1 MSLTQTTL
9 KLALPLAISLALTA
23 CGGGGSGGSSSS
35 SSSTD
40 TGFIVGASTDTSTDT
55 DTDTTD
61 TSTDTTTETETGT
74 AEVASLVIY
83 ASSRSLLSDADSDDA
98 TEGSDPVT
106 IYMMAKDSNNIAL
119 SGITF
124 TPSVDNG
131 ATLLPG
137 TVSSDGILT
146 TWNLVPDEPRN
157 QSVNVS
163 VTAGDITETLSID
176 IIGTTVQIDGAESIS
191 MDKPTTYT
199 VKLKDAADEGLSQQS
214 VTISSSLLNSTL
226 VTDSEGEAQFELQP
240 SVGGEYTI
248 TAEALGAITS
258 KIITVSPNAFNLS
271 SGNTEIPVNTTEA
284 ITLAW
289 TADGVPQAGKTI
301 HLSATRGKISV
312 GGIEV
317 GQVTTD
323 ASGNA
328 TFDIESAT
336 AGGTVITATDNTTY
350 LSTSLAMEYIAT
362 DPHYLNI
369 QADPSI
375 IAALGS
381 SSILAQVRDI
391 NDNPVKGQ
399 VVVFNLNDT
408 VDGKISSS
416 KAETDSSGS
425 ASIVYTAGKA
435 VSAKDGVVITSHIEG
450 ASDIEDTTTLTVGGD
465 AMRLAFGFD
474 ELIEENS
481 PFYQKTFGVIVTDNA
496 GNPVSGKQIDFTV
509 VSTDYT
515 KGYLTYDATAT
526 PPGSIQVITDE
537 CAAEDLD
544 RDGWLDDNEDYNNNG
559 TLEPTNSTT
568 ISGNSITD
576 DSGQATV
583 KISYPQNHAWWE
595 TIQIT
600 AQVTVGGTEYIEKL
614 NLTLPVLAADVT
626 GESSP
631 PNAVSPYGIGLC
643 EEPSPKPSVN

>member
-1 MSLTQTTL
+1 MSLTQTSL

-35 SSSTD
+35 SSD
-40 TGFIVGASTDTSTDT
+40 TEAGFGVAASTDTSTN
-55 DTDTTD
+55 TDTTD
-61 TSTDTTTETETGT
+61 TNTDTTTETETGT
-74 AEVASLVIY
+74 TEVASLVVY
-83 ASSRSLLSDADSDDA
+83 ASSRSLLSDADADDA

-119 SGITF
+119 SGVTF

-137 TVSSDGILT
+137 TVSNDGILT

-176 IIGTTVQIDGAESIS
+176 ITGTTVQIDGAESIS

-214 VTISSSLLNSTL
+214 VTITSSLINTTL

-248 TAEALGAITS
+248 TVEALGAIDS
-258 KIITVSPNAFNLS
+258 KTITVSPNAFNLS
-271 SGNTEIPVNTTEA
+271 STNTEVPVNTTEA
-284 ITLAW
+284 VTLAW
-289 TADGVPQAGKTI
+289 TADGVPQSGKII

-312 GGIEV
+312 DGVEV
-317 GQVTTD
+317 EQVTTD
-323 ASGNA
+323 TNGNA
-328 TFDIESAT
+328 SFDIESST

-425 ASIVYTAGKA
+425 ASVVYTAGKA

-465 AMRLAFGFD
+465 AIRLAFGFD
-474 ELIEENS
+474 ELLEENS

-496 GNPVSGKQIDFTV
+496 GNPVSGKQVDFTV
-509 VSTDYT
+509 VSTDYA
-515 KGYLTYDATAT
+515 KGQLFYNEDAGAW
-526 PPGSIQVITDE
+526 GQYTDAE
-537 CAAEDLD
+537 CSAEDLD

-576 DSGQATV
+576 ESGQATV
-583 KISYPQNHAWWE
+583 QISYPQNHAWWE

-614 NLTLPVLAADVT
+614 NLTLPVLSADVT
-626 GESSP
+626 SENSP
-631 PNAVSPYGIGLC
+631 PNLYSPYGTGSC
-643 EEPSPKPSVN
+643 EAPSPKLSAD

>member
-1 MSLTQTTL
+1 MSLTQTSL

-35 SSSTD
+35 SSSTTD
-40 TGFIVGASTDTSTDT
+40 AGFGVAASTDTST

-74 AEVASLVIY
+74 AEVTSLVVY
-83 ASSRSLLSDADSDDA
+83 ASSRSLLSDADANDA

-119 SGITF
+119 SGVTF

-137 TVSSDGILT
+137 TVSDDGILT

-157 QSVNVS
+157 QTVNVS
-163 VTAGDITETLSID
+163 VTAGDVTETLSID
-176 IIGTTVQIDGAESIS
+176 ITGTTVQIDGAESIS
-191 MDKPTTYT
+191 MDKPTIYT

-214 VTISSSLLNSTL
+214 VTITSSLINTTL

-248 TAEALGAITS
+248 TVEALGAIDS
-258 KIITVSPNAFNLS
+258 KTITVSPNAFNLS
-271 SGNTEIPVNTTEA
+271 STNTEVPVNTKEA
-284 ITLAW
+284 VTLAW
-289 TADGVPQAGKTI
+289 TADGVPQSGKII

-312 GGIEV
+312 DGVEV
-317 GQVTTD
+317 EQVTTD
-323 ASGNA
+323 TNGNA
-328 TFDIESAT
+328 SFDIESST

-425 ASIVYTAGKA
+425 ASVVYTAGKA
-435 VSAKDGVVITSHIEG
+435 VSAKDGVVIRH
-450 ASDIEDTTTLTVGGD
+450 TLKGLLISKIP
-465 AMRLAFGFD
+465 RL
-474 ELIEENS
+474 
-481 PFYQKTFGVIVTDNA
+481 
-496 GNPVSGKQIDFTV
+496 
-509 VSTDYT
+509 
-515 KGYLTYDATAT
+515 
-526 PPGSIQVITDE
+526 
-537 CAAEDLD
+537 
-544 RDGWLDDNEDYNNNG
+544 
-559 TLEPTNSTT
+559 
-568 ISGNSITD
+568 
-576 DSGQATV
+576 
-583 KISYPQNHAWWE
+583 
-595 TIQIT
+595 
-600 AQVTVGGTEYIEKL
+600 
-614 NLTLPVLAADVT
+614 
-626 GESSP
+626 
-631 PNAVSPYGIGLC
+631 
-643 EEPSPKPSVN
+643 

>member
-1 MSLTQTTL
+1 MSLTQTSL

-35 SSSTD
+35 SSD
-40 TGFIVGASTDTSTDT
+40 TEAGFGVAASTDTSTDT
-55 DTDTTD
+55 DTTD
-61 TSTDTTTETETGT
+61 TNTDTTTETETGT
-74 AEVASLVIY
+74 AEVASLVVY
-83 ASSRSLLSDADSDDA
+83 ASSRSLLSDADADDA

-119 SGITF
+119 SGVTF

-137 TVSSDGILT
+137 TVSNDGILT

-176 IIGTTVQIDGAESIS
+176 ITGTTVQIDGAESIS

-214 VTISSSLLNSTL
+214 VTITSSLINTTL

-248 TAEALGAITS
+248 TVEALGAIDS
-258 KIITVSPNAFNLS
+258 KTITVSPNAFNLS
-271 SGNTEIPVNTTEA
+271 STNTEVPVNTTEA
-284 ITLAW
+284 VTLTW
-289 TADGVPQAGKTI
+289 TADGVPQSGKII

-312 GGIEV
+312 NGVEV
-317 GQVTTD
+317 EQVTTD
-323 ASGNA
+323 TNGNA
-328 TFDIESAT
+328 SFDIESST

-425 ASIVYTAGKA
+425 ASVVYTAGKA

-465 AMRLAFGFD
+465 AIRLAFGFD
-474 ELIEENS
+474 ELLEENS

-496 GNPVSGKQIDFTV
+496 GNPVSGKQVDFTV
-509 VSTDYT
+509 VSTDYA
-515 KGYLTYDATAT
+515 KGQLFYNEDAGAW
-526 PPGSIQVITDE
+526 GQYTDAE
-537 CAAEDLD
+537 CSAEDLD

-576 DSGQATV
+576 ESGQATV
-583 KISYPQNHAWWE
+583 QISYPQNHAWWE

-614 NLTLPVLAADVT
+614 NLTLPVLSADVT
-626 GESSP
+626 SENSP
-631 PNAVSPYGIGLC
+631 PNLYSPYGTGSC
-643 EEPSPKPSVN
+643 EAPSPKLSAD

>member
-1 MSLTQTTL
+1 MSLTQTSL

-35 SSSTD
+35 SSD
-40 TGFIVGASTDTSTDT
+40 TEAGFGVAASTDTSTDT
-55 DTDTTD
+55 DTTD
-61 TSTDTTTETETGT
+61 TSTDDTTTETETGT
-74 AEVASLVIY
+74 AEVASLVVY
-83 ASSRSLLSDADSDDA
+83 ASSRSLLSDADADGA

-119 SGITF
+119 SGVTF

-137 TVSSDGILT
+137 TVSNDGILT

-163 VTAGDITETLSID
+163 VTAGNITETLSID
-176 IIGTTVQIDGAESIS
+176 ITGTTVQIDGAESIS

-214 VTISSSLLNSTL
+214 VTITSSLINTTL

-248 TAEALGAITS
+248 TVEALGAIDS
-258 KIITVSPNAFNLS
+258 KTITVSPNAFNLS
-271 SGNTEIPVNTTEA
+271 STNAEVPVNTTEA
-284 ITLAW
+284 VTLAW
-289 TADGVPQAGKTI
+289 TADGVPQSGKII

-312 GGIEV
+312 DGVEV
-317 GQVTTD
+317 EQVTTD
-323 ASGNA
+323 TNGNA
-328 TFDIESAT
+328 SFDIESST

-425 ASIVYTAGKA
+425 ASVVYTAGKA

-465 AMRLAFGFD
+465 AIRLAFGFD
-474 ELIEENS
+474 ELLEENS

-496 GNPVSGKQIDFTV
+496 GNPVSGKQVDFTV
-509 VSTDYT
+509 VSTDYA
-515 KGYLTYDATAT
+515 KGQLFYNEDAGAW
-526 PPGSIQVITDE
+526 GQYTDAE
-537 CAAEDLD
+537 CSAEDLD

-576 DSGQATV
+576 ESGQATV
-583 KISYPQNHAWWE
+583 QISYPQNHAWWE

-614 NLTLPVLAADVT
+614 NLTLPVLSADVT
-626 GESSP
+626 SENSP
-631 PNAVSPYGIGLC
+631 PNLYSPYGTGSC
-643 EEPSPKPSVN
+643 EAPSPKLSAD

>member
-1 MSLTQTTL
+1 MSLTQTSL

-35 SSSTD
+35 SSD
-40 TGFIVGASTDTSTDT
+40 TEAGFGVAASTDTSTDT
-55 DTDTTD
+55 DTTD
-61 TSTDTTTETETGT
+61 TNTDTTTETETGT
-74 AEVASLVIY
+74 AEVASLVVY
-83 ASSRSLLSDADSDDA
+83 ASSRSLLSDADADDA

-119 SGITF
+119 SGVTF

-137 TVSSDGILT
+137 TVSNDGILT

-176 IIGTTVQIDGAESIS
+176 ITGTTVQIDGAESIS

-214 VTISSSLLNSTL
+214 VTITSSLINTTL

-248 TAEALGAITS
+248 TVEALGAIDS
-258 KIITVSPNAFNLS
+258 KTITVSPNAFNLS
-271 SGNTEIPVNTTEA
+271 STNTEVPVNTTEA
-284 ITLAW
+284 VTLAW
-289 TADGVPQAGKTI
+289 TADGVPQSGKII

-312 GGIEV
+312 NGVEV
-317 GQVTTD
+317 EQVTTD
-323 ASGNA
+323 TNGNA
-328 TFDIESAT
+328 SFDIESST

-425 ASIVYTAGKA
+425 ASVVYTAGKA

-465 AMRLAFGFD
+465 AIRLAFGFD
-474 ELIEENS
+474 ELLEENS

-496 GNPVSGKQIDFTV
+496 GNPVSGKQVDFTV
-509 VSTDYT
+509 VSTDYA
-515 KGYLTYDATAT
+515 KGQLFYNEDAGAW
-526 PPGSIQVITDE
+526 GQYTDAE
-537 CAAEDLD
+537 CSAEDLD

-576 DSGQATV
+576 ESGQATV
-583 KISYPQNHAWWE
+583 QISYPQNHAWWE

-614 NLTLPVLAADVT
+614 NLTLPVLSADVT
-626 GESSP
+626 SENSP
-631 PNAVSPYGIGLC
+631 PNLYSPYGTGSC
-643 EEPSPKPSVN
+643 EAPSPKLSAD